1 MYSFLNDDS
10 NALDLEDAADRLKLE
25 QTKRNEQTRTAAAA
39 SLFLTRSSQFQNEFS
54 FISHSLSLPCLH
66 PATSAQWQRRHT
78 LWMWYYPI
86 HRMEIFYLIYVVCDD
101 YEFQPVD
108 AMCVVLFS
116 LAHNIYN

>member
-10 NALDLEDAADRLKLE
+10 NVRDLEDAADRLKLE

-39 SLFLTRSSQFQNEFS
+39 SLFLTRSSQFQTEFS
-54 FISHSLSLPCLH
+54 FISHSLSLPSSSDERTMAKKAHAVDVVLSH
-66 PATSAQWQRRHT
+66 SQNGD
-78 LWMWYYPI
+78 
-86 HRMEIFYLIYVVCDD
+86 FYLIYVVCDD